1 MVCHLL
7 HYNFCLQILYNL
19 ILNLLLPF
27 PWSHVA
33 QEFLRKCIISVFLL
47 RSISRVYLSA
57 GNDVI
62 GGRGSRA
69 GEEPRLTSWK
79 KTGDTDLSLPPLPAR
94 RPQTPPPSRPP
105 KPRGSNP
112 PTDDEE
118 SKKDS
123 ASESSVWYEYGCVQA
138 SSCLISVKY
147 KCTF

>member
-1 MVCHLL
+1 MFAIASLFL
-7 HYNFCLQILYNL
+7 FKFINAQLTSFAPFL
-19 ILNLLLPF
+19 ILFLWLHF
-27 PWSHVA
+27 FTYVVF
-33 QEFLRKCIISVFLL
+33 EFLRKWIISAFFL

-57 GNDVI
+57 GSDVI

-123 ASESSVWYEYGCVQA
+123 TSESSVWYEYGCV
-138 SSCLISVKY
+138 
-147 KCTF
+147 